1 MDVVLGIGV
10 AAGLGLADFFG
21 GMSGR
26 RTGPIRTITG
36 VQIVGA
42 VIMGIYLLATWQP
55 LGGTRELLLA
65 VLAGGALTL
74 GIGFMYT
81 GFTWG
86 RMAVVAPVTAALIAV
101 LTFSVGLVRGERPSP
116 LALAGVGLAIVAVV
130 LISRPPAAAD
140 TPAGDEQTG
149 APGAGEQTG
158 RRFGLGAE
166 LGLSLAAGASLA
178 TFQTTIGEIGDAAG
192 VAPLLVV
199 RAAAIALSLAA
210 LLVVWRRAGFPR
222 PRAPRRSTLVPVV
235 TSGFLLLLAHAL
247 LLEALSLGYLSIVGP
262 ITALSPAFT
271 VVPAW
276 LFLQEHISRVQV
288 VGMVTATAGLVL
300 VALG

>member
-1 MDVVLGIGV
+1 MDVLLGIGV

-36 VQIVGA
+36 VQVVGA
-42 VIMGIYLLATWQP
+42 VIIGSYVLATRHT
-55 LGGTRELLLA
+55 LGDTRTMLLA

-86 RMAVVAPVTAALIAV
+86 RMGVVAPVTAALIAV
-101 LTFSVGLVRGERPSP
+101 LTFGVGLVRGERPSA

-130 LISRPPAAAD
+130 LISRPPQAEDA
-140 TPAGDEQTG
+140 PAGGSETG
-149 APGAGEQTG
+149 K
-158 RRFGLGAE
+158 RFGLGAE

-178 TFQTTIGEIGDAAG
+178 TFQSTIGEIGDAAG
-192 VAPLLVV
+192 LAPLLVV
-199 RAAAIALSLAA
+199 RAAAIALSLLA
-210 LLVVWRRAGFPR
+210 LGVVWRRAGFPR
-222 PRAPRRSTLVPVV
+222 LRVPRRSTLVPVV
-235 TSGFLLLLAHAL
+235 ASGFLLLVAHAL
-247 LLEALSLGYLSIVGP
+247 LLEALSLGLLSIVGP

-271 VVPAW
+271 VIPAW
-276 LFLQEHISRVQV
+276 LFLHEHISRVQI
-288 VGMVTATAGLVL
+288 VGMVVATAGLVL

>member
-1 MDVVLGIGV
+1 MDVLLGIGV
-10 AAGLGLADFFG
+10 AGGLGLADFFG

-36 VQIVGA
+36 VQIVGG
-42 VIMGIYLLATWQP
+42 VIIGIYLLATWQP
-55 LGGTRELLLA
+55 LGGTREMLLA

-86 RMAVVAPVTAALIAV
+86 RMAVVAPVTAALIAI
-101 LTFSVGLVRGERPSP
+101 LTFAVGLIRGERPSS
-116 LALAGVGLAIVAVV
+116 LALAGVALAIVAVV
-130 LISRPPAAAD
+130 LISRPARATD
-140 TPAGDEQTG
+140 
-149 APGAGEQTG
+149 APQEGGENG

-192 VAPLLVV
+192 VTPLLIV
-199 RAAAIALSLAA
+199 RAAAATLSLAA
-210 LLVVWRRAGFPR
+210 LGVVWRRAGAPR
-222 PRAPRRSTLVPVV
+222 PRAPRRSTLIPVV
-235 TSGFLLLLAHAL
+235 VSGFLLLLAHAL
-247 LLEALSLGYLSIVGP
+247 LLEALSLGLLSVVGP

-271 VVPAW
+271 VIPAW

-288 VGMVTATAGLVL
+288 IGMVVATGGLVL